1 MKKNIK
7 NISGVDAVL
16 TLTTREKEVFYML
29 LEGMKAREIAAEAS
43 ITIWGAN
50 YFIKQIYRKLGVNS
64 KTELVLQ
71 YFDFRRPFRH
81 S

>member
-7 NISGVDAVL
+7 NTTGADAVL

-29 LEGMKAREIAAEAS
+29 LEGMKAREIASKTS

-64 KTELVLQ
+64 KTELILQ
-71 YFDFRRPFRH
+71 YFDFRRSFHH

>member
-7 NISGVDAVL
+7 NISRADAVK
-16 TLTTREKEVFYML
+16 TLTKREKEVFYML
-29 LEGMKAREIAAEAS
+29 LEGMKAREIASKAS
-43 ITIWGAN
+43 ISIWGAN

-64 KTELVLQ
+64 KTELILQ
-71 YFDFRRPFRH
+71 YFDFRRPFHH

>member
-7 NISGVDAVL
+7 NTTGADAVL

-29 LEGMKAREIAAEAS
+29 LEGMKAREIASEAS

-64 KTELVLQ
+64 KTELILQ
-71 YFDFRRPFRH
+71 YFDFRRSFHH